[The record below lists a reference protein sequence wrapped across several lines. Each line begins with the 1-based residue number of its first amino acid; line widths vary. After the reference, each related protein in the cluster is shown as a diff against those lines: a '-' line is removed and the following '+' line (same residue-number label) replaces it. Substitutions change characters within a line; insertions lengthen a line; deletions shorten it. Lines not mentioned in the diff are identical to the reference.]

1 MKILSQLLTA
11 ILLSASLFG
20 QDNVNIKFGNVSAK
34 DFTLEK
40 SPVIDS
46 NTNAVIL
53 TNIGSTNFIGVEHY
67 WISYVHKKYVR
78 IKVINEKALDI
89 ATVNIHLFGRDEDKD
104 KLEDLKAVT
113 YNFEDGEIKTSEL
126 SKSDIFEDKLSPYAT
141 VTKFTLP
148 SVKAGSM
155 IEYSYSI
162 ISHHSYAIPEWYFQ
176 DSQYPCLYS
185 EYKITFPD
193 ALPYITLRYGSDSFF
208 VKKTTKVKNN
218 HYNIG
223 SVSVTS
229 NDVTKLVDGQA
240 QYSALTTPR
249 GTVVDDLLVYRL
261 AADHLLLVVNA
272 GTTEKDWAW
281 ITAQKRDDSVELN
294 NVSKDY
300 SQIAIQG
307 PDALGILQLLTELPL
322 AEIKYYH
329 FTQGSVD
336 GIPAI
341 VSRTGY
347 TGEDGFEVYAAPEHA
362 EQLWNKMLDAG
373 HFGDSTGI
381 IPCGLAAR
389 NTLRLEAGMAL
400 YGNDIDETTNLLE
413 ANLGWICKLDKGDF
427 VGRDALAKEK
437 EAGITRRLVGF
448 EVTDR
453 GIARDHQNVVVDDK
467 VVGQVTSGSPAPYL
481 KKNIGF
487 AYVPIELASV
497 GQQLKIDVRGRLVD
511 AQVVKTPFYKRA
523 R

>member
-1 MKILSQLLTA
+1 VNRLTA
-11 ILLSASLFG
+11 TAPNLKRTPLNSIHRQMGGRMVDFGGWDMPVQYPAGTIEEHLRTRNHSGLF
-20 QDNVNIKFGNVSAK
+20 DVS
-34 DFTLEK
+34 
-40 SPVIDS
+40 
-46 NTNAVIL
+46 
-53 TNIGSTNFIGVEHY
+53 HM
-67 WISYVHKKYVR
+67 
-78 IKVINEKALDI
+78 
-89 ATVNIHLFGRDEDKD
+89 
-104 KLEDLKAVT
+104 
-113 YNFEDGEIKTSEL
+113 GEIDVRG
-126 SKSDIFEDKLSPYAT
+126 SD
-141 VTKFTLP
+141 
-148 SVKAGSM
+148 
-155 IEYSYSI
+155 
-162 ISHHSYAIPEWYFQ
+162 AIP
-176 DSQYPCLYS
+176 
-185 EYKITFPD
+185 
-193 ALPYITLRYGSDSFF
+193 F
-208 VKKTTKVKNN
+208 VNR
-218 HYNIG
+218 
-223 SVSVTS
+223 VTS